1 MELYAGSSSAES
13 RSRDRSASTGV
24 AKVATANAIAS
35 PRNRFI
41 ICPLR
46 FTRCRTT
53 YGFIPVANQARG
65 VRRRGGAPP
74 KERARPTYR
83 TAGGRV
89 RRGGGGAGPL
99 PFLGCVCPPPEWE
112 GGPQPSPRA

>member
-65 VRRRGGAPP
+65 VRRRGGAPAKGRGRLTHGTP
-74 KERARPTYR
+74 R
-83 TAGGRV
+83 GGGP
-89 RRGGGGAGPL
+89 RGGGG
-99 PFLGCVCPPPEWE
+99 
-112 GGPQPSPRA
+112 GGPPLSLE

>member
-46 FTRCRTT
+46 FTRCRRT

-65 VRRRGGAPP
+65 VRRRGGSTQKKRPGLPTAPP
-74 KERARPTYR
+74 
-83 TAGGRV
+83 
-89 RRGGGGAGPL
+89 GGGSGAEVGGL
-99 PFLGCVCPPPEWE
+99 ARCFLG
-112 GGPQPSPRA
+112 AA